1 MDTRAYFT
9 AATLIIAVPTGIKI
23 FSWLHSSFSKRL
35 LTKDNII
42 YRIKAI
48 FLLFK
53 SNLTCFIL
61 VSNKFELVFSFYLR
75 KLELLNLYVSKF
87 GNSITGVGVNVRNKR
102 VPNYILCKGTNRYYS
117 TGLVNYNNRIIELI
131 NKNDCF
137 YILVFK
143 SNKHKLGEGVSLNLV
158 VNSPNE
164 FLLNE
169 LSNILDNCGNIA
181 RRKSHLTFTVKDF
194 KNITEKVIPFLE
206 KCSLHENKQETFKY
220 WKEAADL
227 ISRGAHTTLEGLNE
241 IKKIKLLMNNFN
253 VKEELSIVPYGTNL
267 SSTVGYLK
275 FSHLERS
282 LIQIP
287 FSKRSIFIGIL
298 LSDASL
304 QRVNKQGDAR
314 LQFKQKYSQFEYLYS
329 VFFLLCH
336 YCSKGPVVN
345 KVSLHKKTFYAL
357 SFTTRSLPCITELYD
372 LFYPQGKKIIPLDIY
387 FLLTWEALAH
397 WIQGDG
403 TYSSG
408 ITIQTQSFTMEEM
421 VLLVNVL
428 IIKFQLECTI
438 HTQGKY
444 NVIYIRSKSI
454 KKNLHFL
461 LPFIHPTMLYKVK
474 GPQYKLKYKYL
485 MIE

>member
-1 MDTRAYFT
+1 MID
-9 AATLIIAVPTGIKI
+9 
-23 FSWLHSSFSKRL
+23 
-35 LTKDNII
+35 
-42 YRIKAI
+42 RIKTI
-48 FLLFK
+48 FLLFN
-53 SNLTCFIL
+53 SSLTCFLI
-61 VSNKFELVFSFYLR
+61 VINKSKLIFYSYL
-75 KLELLNLYVSKF
+75 KGLELLNLYVRCF
-87 GNSITGVGVNVRNKR
+87 GNSITGVEVNVRNKR
-102 VPNYILCKGTNRYYS
+102 MSNYIFFKGTNRCRYYS
-117 TGLVNYNNRIIELI
+117 TGLVNYNNKIIELI
-131 NKNDCF
+131 NENDCF

-143 SNKHKLGEGVSLNLV
+143 SNKHKLFFHKKKEALSSIEAGLTLLGEGVSLNLV

-169 LSNILDNCGNIA
+169 LSNVLDNCGNIV
-181 RRKSHLTFTVKDF
+181 RRKSYYSFTVKNF
-194 KNITEKVIPFLE
+194 KSITEKVIPFLE
-206 KCSLHENKQETFKY
+206 KCGLHESKQETFKY
-220 WKEAADL
+220 WKEVANL

-241 IKKIKLLMNNFN
+241 IKKMKLLMNNFN
-253 VKEELSIVPYGTNL
+253 VKEGLGIVPYGYNL

-275 FSHLERS
+275 FSHLERN

-287 FSKRSIFIGIL
+287 FQKISVFIGIL

-304 QRVNKQGDAR
+304 QRVNKEGDAR

-345 KVSLHKKTFYAL
+345 KVSLQKKTFYAL
-357 SFTTRSLPCITELYD
+357 SFTTRSLPCITELYI
-372 LFYPQGKKIIPLDIY
+372 LFYPRACFARGKKIVPLNIY
-387 FLLTWEALAH
+387 DLLTWEALAH

-408 ITIQTQSFTMEEM
+408 ITIQTQSFTIEEM

-454 KKNLHFL
+454 KKSLHFL
-461 LPFIHPTMLYKVK
+461 LPYIHPTMLYKFK
-474 GPQYKLKYKYL
+474 GPQYKLEYKYST
-485 MIE
+485 IE